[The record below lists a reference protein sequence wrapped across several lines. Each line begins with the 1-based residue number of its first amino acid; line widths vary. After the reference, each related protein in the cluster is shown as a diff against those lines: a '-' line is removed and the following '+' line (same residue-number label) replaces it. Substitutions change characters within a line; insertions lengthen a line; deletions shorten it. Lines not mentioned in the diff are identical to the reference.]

1 MRKLIENEICHAPY
15 IETFL
20 HKLNE
25 KYLYIE
31 GAQPGRKAPPHS
43 KARELLD

>member
-25 KYLYIE
+25 KYLYRE
-31 GAQPGRKAPPHS
+31 GRSTGEKSGPP
-43 KARELLD
+43 